1 MRNKFAITFKF
12 LLINIFFGCA
22 SLDSVSYFKNDIYTD
37 RSGWKEGPE
46 YYNYSAMPF
55 TLYWNNYIE
64 KEFAIYLTPRPYYGH
79 SLALGFSYVPIM
91 IPNIFSITYNLI
103 SPENDSLT
111 FEAMIISSKSE
122 IEIDLS
128 KVSFKVNEEDIIP
141 DKIYCSEITV
151 DTVCYKEYVRS
162 PKYFGSKT
170 QNIYNYTNG
179 LIKLN
184 NESLYIIFKL
194 PIKKIAADKIN
205 ISFDQVISTIENN
218 KINTLVLQKEIQYI
232 YDPTIFM
239 RALSH

>member
-1 MRNKFAITFKF
+1 MRNKLVITINF
-12 LLINIFFGCA
+12 LLFNTFFGCA

-55 TLYWNNYIE
+55 TIYWNNYIE
-64 KEFAIYLTPRPYYGH
+64 KEFSIYLTPRPYLGH
-79 SLALGFSYVPIM
+79 SLALGFSYVPVM

-111 FEAMIISSKSE
+111 FEALINSSNSE

-128 KVSFKVNEEDIIP
+128 KVLFKVNEEDIFP
-141 DKIYCSEITV
+141 DRIYCSKITA
-151 DTVCYKEYVRS
+151 DTLCYKEYVRS
-162 PKYFGSKT
+162 PKYFGSKI
-170 QNIYNYTNG
+170 QNIYNYTTG

-194 PIKKIAADKIN
+194 PIKKIDVDKIN
-205 ISFDQVISTIENN
+205 ISFDQVISEIENH
-218 KINTLVLQKEIQYI
+218 KINSLILLKEIQYI